1 MVNEDDAHINDEDD
15 AHKNDDL
22 KSNIIT
28 SAYFKNFFF
37 YLYDIYL
44 FKYLMWILNTIVQ
57 FTLSLKICWN
67 KCFSQMNVMTTC
79 VEMKN

>member
-1 MVNEDDAHINDEDD
+1 MRIMVNEDDAHINDEDD

-37 YLYDIYL
+37 YLYDI
-44 FKYLMWILNTIVQ
+44 
-57 FTLSLKICWN
+57 
-67 KCFSQMNVMTTC
+67 
-79 VEMKN
+79 